1 VLSNRV
7 VAAYYTIR
15 GLELYT
21 AAQDWRISLIWWG
34 ELGQNSGQIRAGAV
48 EHARSGLC
56 WTCRESTQ
64 PTHKFVPKFHY
75 VKRRFSI
82 TSKCRHIYGVLNV
95 DEIKNQLHSFIVL
108 CETNI
113 LSLITQSLDNYYP
126 IKTKI
131 YSESVQWF
139 RCRLRL
145 SKHGHKWKTCMTLK
159 KGICW
164 GFRKNLNRAL
174 CWYSEHTRRFFR
186 ILIRWPFIFIH
197 VRPLGLLFLHPR
209 ETRVLQK
216 SMDAVQSS
224 GRDWRRRRRLVSV
237 RLFSSVLAVSRR
249 TETPPFCSILS
260 VIP

>member
-1 VLSNRV
+1 MVSIWLIFLRV
-7 VAAYYTIR
+7 VQSCSSSILHDSRIGVIHCCT
-15 GLELYT
+15 GLEDFLDLMRWIRSEFRSNQSRSSGART
-21 AAQDWRISLIWWG
+21 LWSL
-34 ELGQNSGQIRAGAV
+34 LDLSRV
-48 EHARSGLC
+48 K
-56 WTCRESTQ
+56 TQ
-64 PTHKFVPKFHY
+64 PTHKFTPKFHY
-75 VKRRFSI
+75 AKRRFFI
-82 TSKCRHIYGVLNV
+82 TSKYRHIYGVLNV

-224 GRDWRRRRRLVSV
+224 GRDGRRRRRLV
-237 RLFSSVLAVSRR
+237 
-249 TETPPFCSILS
+249 CSFI
-260 VIP
+260 